1 MIDGYAYARLLRPL
15 WRHRVRRGGL
25 VLLLGRLL
33 LSRLTP
39 GTALS
44 SWWPKAFA
52 RYLLGLDPGKLQP
65 FAEEAARVVAAE
77 VRPEMREAIAAERAR
92 GAEIWLVSATVDLLA
107 DAVTTAFGFDAC
119 VATRLAMAHGRYDGN
134 LDGPVCRSGEKLRR
148 VRARLGELG
157 LDADWPACSYYAD
170 GYEDLPLLEAVG
182 HPVAVRPDERLFAV
196 ATARG
201 YRVVGPA
208 RGHRAGG

>member
-1 MIDGYAYARLLRPL
+1 M
-15 WRHRVRRGGL
+15 
-25 VLLLGRLL
+25 LLLGRLV

-39 GTALS
+39 STALS

-52 RYLLGLDPGKLQP
+52 HYLGGLDPDKLQS
-65 FAEEAARVVAAE
+65 FAEEAAQAVAAE
-77 VRPEMREAIAAERAR
+77 VRPQMREALAAERDR

-107 DAVTTAFGFDAC
+107 DAVAKAFGFDAC
-119 VATRLAMAHGRYDGN
+119 VATRLGMADGRYDGT

-148 VRARLGELG
+148 VQARLRELG
-157 LDADWPACSYYAD
+157 LDAEWPACSYYAD

-201 YRVVGPA
+201 YPVVGPR